1 MKLDPLLR
9 SHEPWLHVLL
19 ASESDAC
26 NALWA
31 LERSSEGRAV
41 CRVVRGHKATTEPA
55 FFDEC
60 AAAWQFPYYFGEN
73 WDAFEECLTDLEWLP
88 AEAYV
93 FCVTQG
99 SPSPGKRAER
109 TTASVAIGVTTDSK
123 GMGPVN
129 PEPSGESVPCPSA
142 MHSRGEAVTGPAPAS
157 SRSASRRRLVTEKLS
172 RAIRNK
178 LPRWNKF
185 SPGGTG

>member
-1 MKLDPLLR
+1 MKLDKLLR
-9 SHEPWLHVLL
+9 SPEPWLHVLL
-19 ASESDAC
+19 AGESDVC
-26 NALWA
+26 DALWA

-41 CRVVRGHKATTEPA
+41 CRIVRGHKATTEPA

-99 SPSPGKRAER
+99 VHLLEKERSEQQHRALLMLQRVAEEWGQSTPSRPAKVFHVLLQCTAEE
-109 TTASVAIGVTTDSK
+109 K
-123 GMGPVN
+123 
-129 PEPSGESVPCPSA
+129 PSLDQRLQAAAVP
-142 MHSRGEAVTGPAPAS
+142 HDV
-157 SRSASRRRLVTEKLS
+157 
-172 RAIRNK
+172 IQ
-178 LPRWNKF
+178 
-185 SPGGTG
+185 

>member
-19 ASESDAC
+19 ATEADTC

-31 LERSSEGRAV
+31 LERSRQGRAV
-41 CRVVRGHKATTEPA
+41 CRVVRGHKATTQPA

-73 WDAFEECLTDLEWLP
+73 WDAFEECLADLEWLP

-93 FCVTQG
+93 FCVTEG
-99 SPSPGKRAER
+99 THLLEK
-109 TTASVAIGVTTDSK
+109 
-123 GMGPVN
+123 
-129 PEPSGESVPCPSA
+129 EPSEQQARLLVLLQRVAREWGQSKPS
-142 MHSRGEAVTGPAPAS
+142 RPAKVFHVLLQCTAKEQPS
-157 SRSASRRRLVTEKLS
+157 LDQRLQAAGVAHDVVS
-172 RAIRNK
+172 
-178 LPRWNKF
+178 
-185 SPGGTG
+185 

>member
-19 ASESDAC
+19 ATESDAC

-31 LERSSEGRAV
+31 LERSTRGRAV

-73 WDAFEECLTDLEWLP
+73 WDALEECLADLEWLP
-88 AEAYV
+88 AEAYI
-93 FCVTQG
+93 FCVTQAG
-99 SPSPGKRAER
+99 HLLEK
-109 TTASVAIGVTTDSK
+109 
-123 GMGPVN
+123 
-129 PEPSGESVPCPSA
+129 EPSEQQV
-142 MHSRGEAVTGPAPAS
+142 
-157 SRSASRRRLVTEKLS
+157 RLLS
-172 RAIRNK
+172 LLQRVAREWGQSTAIRPAK
-178 LPRWNKF
+178 V
-185 SPGGTG
+185 

>member
-9 SHEPWLHVLL
+9 SREPWLHVLL
-19 ASESDAC
+19 AGESDVC
-26 NALWA
+26 DALWA

-60 AAAWQFPYYFGEN
+60 AAAWQFPCYFGEN

-99 SPSPGKRAER
+99 VRLLDK
-109 TTASVAIGVTTDSK
+109 
-123 GMGPVN
+123 
-129 PEPSGESVPCPSA
+129 EPSDQQHRLLLVLQRIAKEWGQSTPS
-142 MHSRGEAVTGPAPAS
+142 RPAKAFHALLQCTAEEKPS
-157 SRSASRRRLVTEKLS
+157 LDRRLQAAAV
-172 RAIRNK
+172 
-178 LPRWNKF
+178 PHDVVQ
-185 SPGGTG
+185 